1 MAYKVD
7 KFNGAFLVNVNDG
20 TIDTTTD
27 LRFVGK
33 NYAGY
38 GEVQNENFLH
48 LMENFANTTP
58 PPKAVD
64 GQIWYDS
71 ANKKLKF
78 YDGNKFKFAN
88 GAETADTAPS
98 GLQVGEFWW
107 DTSAQQLYTWSGT
120 DFILVGPEASP
131 DLGASSVQAIT
142 VKDDVSPV
150 PNNYSIVQ
158 IISAG
163 KVMAIISREA
173 FTLNPTI
180 NPIDGFTAIKKGIT
194 LVNTNNLGESS
205 DDHYYWGTASDA
217 NRLGQRPASDYLLKT
232 DLTFTSS
239 VSFKDPGFQLGD
251 DNDLRIRVEN
261 SNELIVE
268 NRLGNDI
275 TFRITVAETTDERD
289 VGVFTRNGFRPGLGS
304 VYDLGTS
311 LVKWNNVHA
320 VTFVGNLTGNVTGNL
335 IGIHQGNLVAAD
347 SSVMVNATAKQFF
360 GQLGTPSNEA
370 LMYGSLIGNCQGTA
384 TTANNLREFAPSI
397 TLLFEEDGFTLQA
410 DQRSVPIR
418 DSNGDITARQ
428 FIGTADK
435 ADRLLVGT
443 IYRSTSLAQT
453 GNTIAARDSNGDI
466 FARLFQGTATSA
478 QYADLA
484 EKYLADQEY
493 TPGTVVVIGGE
504 AEVTACTWGQR
515 PIGVVSTN
523 PAFMMNKDLE
533 GGTYI
538 ALKGRVPCKVV
549 GSVKK
554 GDRLIASNQG
564 CASAAIGHSSDIF
577 AIAMETN
584 LDTEE
589 KIIEVVVL

>member
-7 KFNGAFLVNVNDG
+7 KFNGAELVNVNDG

-38 GEVQNENFLH
+38 GEIQNENFLH

-58 PPKAVD
+58 PPKAIS
-64 GQIWYDS
+64 GQVWYDS

-78 YDGNKFKFAN
+78 YDGIKFKFAN
-88 GAETADTAPS
+88 GAEPGSTAPS
-98 GLQVGEFWW
+98 GLAVGEFWW

-131 DLGASSVQAIT
+131 ELGASTVQAIT
-142 VKDDVSPV
+142 VKDNVSPV

-163 KVMAIISREA
+163 KVMSIISRDA
-173 FTLNPTI
+173 FTLNPEI
-180 NPIDGFTAIKKGIT
+180 NPIEGFTAIKKGIT
-194 LVNTNNLGESS
+194 LVNTNALGIST
-205 DDHYYWGTASDA
+205 DDHFFWGTASDA
-217 NRLGQRPASDYLLKT
+217 NRLGGRPASDYLTNPPLP
-232 DLTFTSS
+232 FIAE
-239 VSFKDPGFQLGD
+239 VNFKDPGFLLGD
-251 DNDLRIRVEN
+251 NNDLRIRVEN
-261 SNELIVE
+261 GDEVIVE
-268 NRLGNDI
+268 NRLGNEI

-289 VGVFTRNGFRPGLGS
+289 VGVFDRTGFRPGVGS
-304 VYDLGTS
+304 AYDLGTS
-311 LVKWNNVHA
+311 LVKWNTVHS
-320 VTFVGNLTGNVTGNL
+320 VTFNGNLLGNVTGNL
-335 IGIHQGNLVAAD
+335 VGIHQGNLIATD
-347 SSVMVNATAKQFF
+347 STLMINATDKQFF
-360 GQLGTPSNEA
+360 GQLGTPTNTA
-370 LMYGSLIGNCQGTA
+370 LVYGTLIGTCEGTA
-384 TTANNLREFAPSI
+384 TTANNLREFEPSI
-397 TLLFEEDGFTLQA
+397 ALPSSVNKQSVPIRNADGDITVRRVNGIALQA
-410 DQRSVPIR
+410 DQ
-418 DSNGDITARQ
+418 
-428 FIGTADK
+428 
-435 ADRLLVGT
+435 LLVGSN
-443 IYRSTSLAQT
+443 YRSTALTQT
-453 GNTIAARDSNGDI
+453 ANTIAARDSNGDI

-493 TPGTVVVIGGE
+493 SPGTVVVVGGE

-549 GSVKK
+549 GSVNK
-554 GDRLIASNQG
+554 GDRLIASNRG
-564 CASAAIGHSSDIF
+564 CASTAIGHSSDIF
-577 AIAMETN
+577 AIALENNT
-584 LDTEE
+584 DIAE

>member
-58 PPKAVD
+58 PPKAID
-64 GQIWYDS
+64 GQVWYDS

-88 GAETADTAPS
+88 GAESADTAPS
-98 GLQVGEFWW
+98 GLAVGEFWW

-131 DLGASSVQAIT
+131 DLGASAVQSVV
-142 VKDDVSPV
+142 VKDNTSPV
-150 PNNYSIVQ
+150 PNNHTIVQ
-158 IISAG
+158 LISAG
-163 KVMAIISREA
+163 KVMSIVSRDA

-180 NPIDGFTAIKKGIT
+180 NPIEGFTAIKKGIT
-194 LVNTNNLGESS
+194 LVNTNSIGTSA
-205 DDHYYWGTASDA
+205 DDHYFWGTASDSI
-217 NRLGQRPASDYLLKT
+217 RLGGRPASDYLT
-232 DLTFTSS
+232 NPPQPFTNE
-239 VSFKDPGFQLGD
+239 VNFRDPGFQLGD

-261 SNELIVE
+261 SNEVIVE
-268 NRLGNDI
+268 NRLGNEI
-275 TFRITVAETTDERD
+275 TFRIVVAPITDERD
-289 VGVFTRNGFRPGLGS
+289 VAVFDRAGLRPGQGAI
-304 VYDLGTS
+304 YDLGTS

-320 VTFVGNLTGNVTGNL
+320 VTFVGNLTGNVTGNSF
-335 IGIHQGNLVAAD
+335 GIHRGDVNALD
-347 SSVMVNATAKQFF
+347 SSVMINSTTKQIF
-360 GQLGTPSNEA
+360 GQLGTPQNEQ

-384 TTANNLREFAPSI
+384 TTANNLREFEPSI
-397 TLLFEEDGFTLQA
+397 DLPVTA
-410 DQRSVPIR
+410 DKRSVPIR
-418 DSNGDITARQ
+418 DTNGDITVRRVNGIAAR
-428 FIGTADK
+428 ADQ
-435 ADRLLVGT
+435 LLVGSS
-443 IYRSTSLAQT
+443 YRNTSLT
-453 GNTIAARDSNGDI
+453 NSGDTIAARDANGDI

-484 EKYLADQEY
+484 EKYLADRDY
-493 TPGTVVVIGGE
+493 TPGTVVVVGGE
-504 AEVTACTWGQR
+504 AEVTACALGQR

-538 ALKGRVPCKVV
+538 ALKGRVPCKIV

-554 GDRLIASNQG
+554 GDRLTASDNG
-564 CASAAIGHSSDIF
+564 CAVVTEECKDVF
-577 AIAMETN
+577 AVALETN
-584 LDTEE
+584 LDTAE